1 MSISIREMTIE
12 DYDAAY
18 ALWQACEGIGLSSAD
33 SREGIARLLER
44 NPGLSSLAE
53 EAGRLAGAVLGSTDG
68 RRGYLHH
75 LAVDVH
81 FRRRG
86 IGRALVE
93 RSLDCLRREGI
104 QKCHIFVYHA
114 NLSGIKFWE
123 EIGYQARKDLILMSR
138 EI

>member
-1 MSISIREMTIE
+1 MPVTIRIMTID
-12 DYDAAY
+12 DYAAAY
-18 ALWQACEGIGLSSAD
+18 ALWQNSEGIGLSSAD
-33 SREGIARLLER
+33 SREGIARLLQR

-53 EAGRLAGAVLGSTDG
+53 EDGVLAGAVLCSTDG

-75 LAVDVH
+75 LAVDPQ

-93 RSLDCLRREGI
+93 HSLDCLRREGI
-104 QKCHIFVYHA
+104 QKCHIFVYHE
-114 NLSGIKFWE
+114 NHPGMKFWE
-123 EIGYQARKDLILMSR
+123 EIGYVARKDLILMSR

>member
-1 MSISIREMTIE
+1 MTVSIRAMTIE

-18 ALWQACEGIGLSSAD
+18 ALWQGCEGIGLSSAD
-33 SREGIARLLER
+33 SREGIARLLQR

-53 EAGRLAGAVLGSTDG
+53 EQGRLAGAVLCSTDG

-75 LAVDVH
+75 LAVDAG

-93 RSLDCLRREGI
+93 RSLECLRREGI

-114 NLSGIKFWE
+114 NLSGMKFWE
-123 EIGYQARKDLILMSR
+123 EIGYKARQDLILMSK